1 MTRELMS
8 FASLAVLAAPL
19 AFVGPACGPGAQG
32 DSAWEAHAGAEV
44 ALSQAGDTEGTR
56 EGGDH
61 STSGGEGGHPGGE
74 SEGYEGSD
82 EHPADAPVA
91 DHYATDEHAE
101 GGDHHHAEGSDLDR
115 EPGELF
121 AAKCEH
127 GVCTYQCEECRYEV
141 GVVRVPMDLIEEGL
155 IDTALVQRRSFGNRV
170 ELTGEIRFDERKVAH
185 LGPRLPGIVRRVF
198 VDLGQPASAGDPLIE
213 MDSPELAEVQAT
225 YLEALAEYRLARRNY
240 ERQSELREAK
250 ISSEREFFEAGQS
263 LETAEIRSNSG
274 RQRLLRFGITES
286 EIARLEREGIAGAT
300 GRYLLKAPFAGQ
312 VLDLHAVRGERV
324 ELDREL
330 ALFGSTETL
339 WVWVDLYE
347 SYLDAVAMAQ
357 VDRGIEAT
365 VSVKAYPG
373 ETFEGQVDFIGST
386 MNETTRTVKARVT
399 LENEEGKLRPGMF
412 ATVSLVFGDGGNGAA
427 VPSSAVLS
435 DEGRDFVFVRYLDD
449 YFLRRGVRM
458 GRTTGD
464 FVEIVEGLSP
474 GQTVATRGSF
484 LLKSDVLRSK
494 MGEGCAH

>member
-1 MTRELMS
+1 MTREVMNL
-8 FASLAVLAAPL
+8 ASLVALAAAL
-19 AFVGPACGPGAQG
+19 AFAGPACGPDAQG
-32 DSAWEAHAGAEV
+32 DAAREAHDGAE
-44 ALSQAGDTEGTR
+44 ATLSQAA
-56 EGGDH
+56 
-61 STSGGEGGHPGGE
+61 
-74 SEGYEGSD
+74 D
-82 EHPADAPVA
+82 EHVGDGRAG
-91 DHYATDEHAE
+91 DEHAE
-101 GGDHHHAEGSDLDR
+101 GGDHHHEGGSDLDQ

-127 GVCTYQCEECRYEV
+127 GVYTYQCEECRYEV
-141 GVVRVPMDLIEEGL
+141 GVVKVPLDLIEEGL
-155 IDTALVQRRSFGNRV
+155 IDTAVVQRRSFGTSV
-170 ELTGEIRFDERKVAH
+170 ELTGEIHFDERKIAH

-198 VDLGQPASAGDPLIE
+198 VDLGQSASGGDPLIE
-213 MDSPELAEVQAT
+213 IDSPELAEAQAA

-263 LETAEIRSNSG
+263 LETAEISSNSG
-274 RQRLLRFGITES
+274 RQRLLRLGITES

-300 GRYLLKAPFAGQ
+300 GRYLLKAPFAGE
-312 VLDLHAVRGERV
+312 VLELHAVRGERV

-347 SYLDAVAMAQ
+347 SYLGAVSMAQ
-357 VDRGIEAT
+357 VEGGIEAT
-365 VSVKAYPG
+365 VSVQAYPE
-373 ETFEGQVDFIGST
+373 ETFKGLVDFIGST

-399 LENEEGKLRPGMF
+399 LENDEGKLRPGMF

-435 DEGRDFVFVRYLDD
+435 DEGRDFVFIRYLDD
-449 YFLRRGVRM
+449 YFLRRQVRM
-458 GRTTGD
+458 GRMTGD

-474 GQTVATRGSF
+474 GQTIATRGSF